1 MHLLAKRRIYITCI
15 LLTLVFGLLILRL
28 GWVQIV
34 QVNQT
39 MPGFHR
45 TVREMSVLQ
54 RERGVMLDPGRGQFT
69 DYKGEALTGKLH
81 WGLVLF
87 PQAGPLE
94 TLRKHG
100 ALEGSEMIQ
109 LAAILHTDPD
119 QLKKEWNQES
129 IPHFWTAG
137 THQPVHLNA
146 AQVERLRSLH
156 LQGAWHLSNDDK
168 VSSGVYRN
176 AVDGLSG

>member
-39 MPGFHR
+39 MPGFDR

-69 DYKGEALTGKLH
+69 DYKGEALTGKLQ

-87 PQAGPLE
+87 HRQC
-94 TLRKHG
+94 H
-100 ALEGSEMIQ
+100 
-109 LAAILHTDPD
+109 
-119 QLKKEWNQES
+119 
-129 IPHFWTAG
+129 
-137 THQPVHLNA
+137 
-146 AQVERLRSLH
+146 
-156 LQGAWHLSNDDK
+156 
-168 VSSGVYRN
+168 
-176 AVDGLSG
+176 